1 VAAVVWAAWTFRS
14 HFTCYQMRKGP
25 VEAPGLFAFRD
36 VTNPNSRAR
45 LAAVTLWECQANRVS
60 ELSHGHCG
68 RRYSIVILKCRWG
81 PTMSEAKSFYRQLRG
96 YSLATASIL
105 YRMPDHPAILQSYI
119 WQEYDIAPR
128 FPELRRFL
136 DFWTRTLN
144 GPLHSV
150 TVAHA
155 VLFKPAEIQFS
166 KGEWQ
171 LH

>member
-1 VAAVVWAAWTFRS
+1 
-14 HFTCYQMRKGP
+14 
-25 VEAPGLFAFRD
+25 
-36 VTNPNSRAR
+36 
-45 LAAVTLWECQANRVS
+45 
-60 ELSHGHCG
+60 
-68 RRYSIVILKCRWG
+68 
-81 PTMSEAKSFYRQLRG
+81 MSEAKSFYRQLQG
-96 YSLATASIL
+96 CSLVTASIL

-119 WQEYDIAPR
+119 WQEYDLAPR

-136 DFWTRTLN
+136 DFWTRSLD